1 MVTHTTEAG
10 TAVIEMTPDE
20 YSDFLEQEVQLSLGM
35 SVDAF
40 RDRAA
45 RGEVDWSDPDNF
57 YVAGVLGMGQ
67 NGH

>member
-1 MVTHTTEAG
+1 MVTNTTEAG

-20 YSDFLEQEVQLSLGM
+20 YSDFLEQEFQLSLGM

-45 RGEVDWSDPDNF
+45 RGEVD
-57 YVAGVLGMGQ
+57 
-67 NGH
+67 